1 MVCYKYS
8 LESSQ
13 WAIDS
18 NEYTLH
24 SFSNKIRNVL
34 KIFLNICFLELSEKC
49 PRVKN
54 EFKSAM
60 VNEALVIESL
70 PYLP

>member
-1 MVCYKYS
+1 MCK
-8 LESSQ
+8 LESPQ

-18 NEYTLH
+18 NKYTLH

-34 KIFLNICFLELSEKC
+34 KIFLNICFLELSEEFR
-49 PRVKN
+49 RVKN

-60 VNEALVIESL
+60 VNESLVIESI
-70 PYLP
+70 PYLS